1 MTSSAPCQTPRY
13 GGGATLAWTTIE
25 GNSYFVLDD
34 IEEREFW
41 AKIRALT
48 HVRALLLSLKFF
60 VP

>member
-1 MTSSAPCQTPRY
+1 M
-13 GGGATLAWTTIE
+13 GEGATVAWTTIE